1 MGIAGI
7 IAWVKLHW
15 LDIVAVYTAL
25 VTVASFIVKFTPTLK
40 DDDWL
45 LKVVKF
51 LGKYIAVNKNAPT
64 EAERAAIK

>member
-15 LDIVAVYTAL
+15 VDIVAVYTGI
-25 VTVASFIVKFTPTLK
+25 VTLASIIVKMTPNLK
-40 DDDWL
+40 DDAWL

-51 LGKYIAVNKNAPT
+51 LGRYIALNKNAPT
-64 EAERAAIK
+64 DAERAAIK